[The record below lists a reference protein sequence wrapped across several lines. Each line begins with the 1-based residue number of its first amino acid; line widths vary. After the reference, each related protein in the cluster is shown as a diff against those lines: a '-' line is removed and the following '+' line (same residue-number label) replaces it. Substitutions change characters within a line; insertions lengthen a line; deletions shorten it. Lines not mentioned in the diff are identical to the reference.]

1 MTQARL
7 DQPNFSMIESQS
19 RMEQEEKD
27 MKTVFITFAESVVDD
42 QQSQN
47 FSLDNNVVP
56 KTKMK

>member
-1 MTQARL
+1 
-7 DQPNFSMIESQS
+7 MIQSQS

-27 MKTVFITFAESVVDD
+27 MKTVLITFAESVVDD